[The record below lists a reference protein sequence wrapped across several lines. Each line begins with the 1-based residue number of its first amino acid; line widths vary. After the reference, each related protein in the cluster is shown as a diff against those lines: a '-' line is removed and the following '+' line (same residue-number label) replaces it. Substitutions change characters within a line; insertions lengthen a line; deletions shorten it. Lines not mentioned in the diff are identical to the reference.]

1 MTWDIRQFVTINYR
15 LLFLMPKSKRSDFLE
30 EMKKYKVEITEVL
43 KKEVEVMATSEAN
56 AREQAELEWDE
67 GKHVLSPF
75 DNFHSSNFVTLAE
88 IERSD
93 KPIMKEFDIEITEFL
108 KRTVTVQAEN
118 ADEAMDLVHDQHSQG
133 IHVLDAGDFADMTI
147 ETKAERELTPNLLDV
162 LLVEPMKAPK
172 EVQIADTLEALQ
184 EAVGGLIEP
193 FNFTDD
199 PVVIVC
205 NEEGKLTGL
214 PLNRAIYD
222 EQGEMVEIMAGSF
235 LIMGD
240 GEENFESLSNDMKE
254 KYAKEFE
261 APEKF
266 FKLAGKII
274 AQKVELPKDKD
285 TVKKEMER

>member
-1 MTWDIRQFVTINYR
+1 M
-15 LLFLMPKSKRSDFLE
+15 E
-30 EMKKYKVEITEVL
+30 EIKKYKVEITEVL
-43 KKEVEVMATSEAN
+43 KKEVEVMATNEAN

-75 DNFHSSNFVTLAE
+75 DNFHSSNFITLAE
-88 IERSD
+88 IERSI
-93 KPIMKEFDIEITEFL
+93 PTMKEFDVTITETL

-133 IHVLDAGDFADMTI
+133 IHVLDAEDFVDMTI
-147 ETKAERELTPNLLDV
+147 ETKTERELLLDV
-162 LLVEPMKAPK
+162 LLVEPMKPPK
-172 EVQIADTLEALQ
+172 EVQIADTLEAMQ
-184 EAVGGLIEP
+184 GAVGGLIEP

-222 EQGEMVEIMAGSF
+222 EQGEMIEIMAGSF

-240 GEENFESLSNDMKE
+240 GEENFESLSADMKE

-261 APEKF
+261 TPEKF

-274 AQKVELPKDKD
+274 AQKVEPPKDKD
-285 TVKKEMER
+285 SVKKEMER